1 VNGKL
6 AVLLTRWHERN
17 RRYGTRRGNLIPAE
31 EFSAAV
37 AFRRSE
43 ALALSPA
50 DREIALDVLDHWRP
64 LR

>member
-1 VNGKL
+1 MNGKL

-17 RRYGTRRGNLIPAE
+17 RRYGTRRLGFLSPE
-31 EFSAAV
+31 ESSAAR
-37 AFRRSE
+37 AFRHSE

-50 DREIALDVLDHWRP
+50 DRDIALDVLDHWRP